1 MEVIVCNNYQ
11 EVSMK
16 AANYVIK
23 EIILN
28 PETTLGLATG
38 STPIGLYQNLI
49 DAYRNNLVSFEDVH
63 TFNLDEYIGLPK
75 DHPQSYYS
83 FMYHN
88 LFKHININLNNVNM
102 PENESNNLDY
112 LAKEYNNLLC
122 NNTIDLQILGIGSNG
137 HIGFNEPGT
146 PLSNETFIVELDEQT
161 RLDNSRFFMSIDE
174 VPTHAI
180 TMGIKNIMRSKKI
193 ILIATGDSKKEA
205 LYKAVNGEINSSHP
219 ASILQLHPN
228 CVVICDQEAGTLLEK
243 KTL

>member
-88 LFKHININLNNVNM
+88 LFKHININLDNV
-102 PENESNNLDY
+102 
-112 LAKEYNNLLC
+112 K
-122 NNTIDLQILGIGSNG
+122 IG
-137 HIGFNEPGT
+137 
-146 PLSNETFIVELDEQT
+146 
-161 RLDNSRFFMSIDE
+161 R
-174 VPTHAI
+174 
-180 TMGIKNIMRSKKI
+180 
-193 ILIATGDSKKEA
+193 
-205 LYKAVNGEINSSHP
+205 
-219 ASILQLHPN
+219 AS
-228 CVVICDQEAGTLLEK
+228 CRERV
-243 KTL
+243 